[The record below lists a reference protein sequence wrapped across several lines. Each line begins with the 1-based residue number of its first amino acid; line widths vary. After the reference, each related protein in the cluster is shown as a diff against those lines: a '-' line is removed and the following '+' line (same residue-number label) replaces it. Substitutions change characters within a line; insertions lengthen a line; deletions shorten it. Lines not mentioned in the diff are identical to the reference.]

1 MGISKEHEGEGEGE
15 QAQER
20 VWSMCRRWAAVW
32 IKEEKEKKEAAAGG
46 HYAAVVRQR
55 RLGCGRAGV
64 RACGQRASTRE
75 AKEASWGH
83 RVRSQQT
90 V

>member
-32 IKEEKEKKEAAAGG
+32 IKEEKEKKGSSGG
-46 HYAAVVRQR
+46 RALRCCGPSASAWVRAS
-55 RLGCGRAGV
+55 GRAGV
-64 RACGQRASTRE
+64 RAEGEHA
-75 AKEASWGH
+75 
-83 RVRSQQT
+83 
-90 V
+90 